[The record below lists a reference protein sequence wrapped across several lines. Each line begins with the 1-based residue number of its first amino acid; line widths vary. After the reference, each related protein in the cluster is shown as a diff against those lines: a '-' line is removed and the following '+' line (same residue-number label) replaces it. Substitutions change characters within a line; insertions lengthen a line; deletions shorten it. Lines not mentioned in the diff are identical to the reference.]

1 MTTPLSIPV
10 YCFGE
15 ILWDVLPD
23 GPQPG
28 GAPFNVSYHLTK
40 LKVPTGLIS
49 RIGDD
54 ENGRKLEAL
63 VDQFGVNKDLLQR
76 DQRHDTSQVIA
87 KIDAEKNEVTYDI
100 VFPVAWDFIEL
111 SEETIANVKEADYFV
126 YGSLVARNDI
136 SRNTLLKLLDHAKF
150 KVFDINLRPPFYDWE
165 LLELLISK
173 ADLLKVNKAEL
184 DLVQEMLGVSF
195 ETELEQVNFIKER
208 FDIQELIVTKGE
220 DGASYYTESG
230 EYHTGGVS
238 VKVSDTIGSGDSFLG
253 TVIANHYYKET
264 PETILKKAVAM
275 GSFIAGKKGGCPS
288 YDLSEYEEF
297 YNKAQK

>member
-1 MTTPLSIPV
+1 MTNRSSIPV

-40 LKVPTGLIS
+40 LNVPTGLIS

-54 ENGRKLEAL
+54 ENGKKLVAL
-63 VDQFGVNKDLLQR
+63 IDQWGVKKHLLQT
-76 DQRHDTSQVIA
+76 DPKHDTSQVLA
-87 KIDAEKNEVTYDI
+87 TVDAEKNEVSYDI

-111 SEETIANVKEADYFV
+111 NAETIAAVREAEYFV
-126 YGSLVARNDI
+126 YGSLVARNDV
-136 SRNTLLKLLDHAKF
+136 SRNTLLQLLDHAKF

-165 LLELLISK
+165 LLELLIGK
-173 ADLLKVNKAEL
+173 ADLLKVNTSEL

-195 ETELEQVNFIKER
+195 ETESEQIAFIKER
-208 FDIQELIVTKGE
+208 FNIQEIIVTKGE
-220 DGASYYTESG
+220 HGASYYTRDN
-230 EYHTGGVS
+230 EYHTNGVP
-238 VKVSDTIGSGDSFLG
+238 VKVNDTIGSGDSFLG
-253 TVIANHYYKET
+253 TVIANHYFEES
-264 PETILKKAVAM
+264 PDVILKKAVAM

-288 YDLSEYEEF
+288 YDLSEYNAF
-297 YNKAQK
+297 YDKAQQ

>member
-1 MTTPLSIPV
+1 MTNPSSIPV

-54 ENGRKLEAL
+54 ENGRKLVTL
-63 VDQFGVNKDLLQR
+63 IDQWGVKKHLLQT
-76 DQRHDTSQVIA
+76 DPDHDTSQVLA
-87 KIDAEKNEVTYDI
+87 TVDTEKNEVSYEI

-111 SEETIANVKEADYFV
+111 NAETIAAVKEADYFV
-126 YGSLVARNDI
+126 YGSLVARNDV
-136 SRNTLLKLLDHAKF
+136 SRNTLLQLLDHAKF

-165 LLELLISK
+165 LLELLIRK

-195 ETELEQVNFIKER
+195 KTETEQVSFIKEKYN
-208 FDIQELIVTKGE
+208 ILEVIVTKGE
-220 DGASYYTESG
+220 HGASYYTGSG
-230 EYHTGGVS
+230 EYHTGGVP

-253 TVIANHYYKET
+253 TVIANHYFKES
-264 PETILKKAVAM
+264 PDIILKKAVAM

-288 YDLSEYEEF
+288 YDLSEYEDF
-297 YNKAQK
+297 YNKVQQ

>member
-1 MTTPLSIPV
+1 MNSRLSIPV

-40 LKVPTGLIS
+40 LKVPAGLIS

-63 VDQFGVNKDLLQR
+63 VDQWDVKKHLLQT
-76 DQRHDTSQVIA
+76 DPEHDTSQVLA
-87 KIDAEKNEVTYDI
+87 KIDAEKNEVSYEI

-111 SEETIANVKEADYFV
+111 NAQTIASVKEADYFV
-126 YGSLVARNDI
+126 YGSLVARNDV
-136 SRNTLLKLLDHAKF
+136 SRNTLLQLLDHAKF
-150 KVFDINLRPPFYDWE
+150 KVLDINLRPPFFEWD
-165 LLELLISK
+165 LLELLLGK

-184 DLVQEMLGVSF
+184 DLVQEMLGVSYKT
-195 ETELEQVNFIKER
+195 ETEQVNFIKEKFNIR
-208 FDIQELIVTKGE
+208 EVIVTKGE
-220 DGASYYTESG
+220 HGASYYTKDN
-230 EYHTGGVS
+230 EYHTGGVP
-238 VKVSDTIGSGDSFLG
+238 VKVSDTIGSGDSFLA
-253 TVIANHYYKET
+253 TVIANHYFKES
-264 PETILKKAVAM
+264 PGIILKKAVAM

-288 YDLSEYEEF
+288 YDLSEYQEF
-297 YNKAQK
+297 YKKAQS